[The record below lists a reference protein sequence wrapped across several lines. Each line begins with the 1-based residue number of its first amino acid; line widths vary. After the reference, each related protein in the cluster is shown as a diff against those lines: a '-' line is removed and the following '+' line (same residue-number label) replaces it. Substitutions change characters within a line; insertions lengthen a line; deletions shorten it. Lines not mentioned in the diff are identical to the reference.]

1 MKVNPILFIACIL
14 LISACGKS
22 NESRKEKALDMGSE
36 EEGSNPYS
44 VEILDDEALEII
56 SPDAE
61 ISLLA
66 TGFTWTEGP
75 LWVEEGQYLLFSDI
89 PKNKIYKLDAAG
101 DTSTYLQPSGYTG
114 EGNYSNE
121 PGSNGLLFDQKG
133 DLVLMQHGD
142 RRIARMKAGL
152 NAPKPDFETLVD
164 RYNGKRFNSPNDGVF
179 DQEGNLYFTDPPY
192 GLPPE
197 FIGKE
202 LDFQGVYCLLNSGEL
217 LLLDSLSRPNGIAL
231 SPKEDKLYVAVS
243 DEKHA
248 VWYQYDLAG
257 PGELSNKQVFYDVTD
272 LIAPG
277 GANGLPDGM
286 EDHSQGYLFAT
297 GPGGLWIFSPE
308 GKALAR
314 IHTGQLTSNCTFT
327 ADEKYLYLT
336 AHHDI
341 LKVSL
346 K

>member
-1 MKVNPILFIACIL
+1 MKANYLVFALCLSALTACQKNKESQTADIDDSKVL
-14 LISACGKS
+14 VEK
-22 NESRKEKALDMGSE
+22 ESR
-36 EEGSNPYS
+36 YT

-56 SPDAE
+56 STDVE

-89 PKNKIYKLDAAG
+89 PQNKVYKLDAAG
-101 DTSTYLQPSGYTG
+101 DTSTYLQPSGYSG
-114 EGNYSNE
+114 KGNYSNE
-121 PGSNGLLFDQKG
+121 PGSNGLILDSNG
-133 DLVLMQHGD
+133 DLILMQHGD
-142 RRIARMKAGL
+142 RRIARMKARL
-152 NAPKPDFETLVD
+152 DQPNADFETLVD
-164 RYNGKRFNSPNDGVF
+164 KYQGQRFNSPNDGVF
-179 DQEGNLYFTDPPY
+179 DKKGNLYFTDPPY

-197 FIGKE
+197 FMGKE
-202 LDFQGVYCLLNSGEL
+202 LDFQGVYCFLNTGEL

-248 VWYQYDLAG
+248 VWYQYDLAATG
-257 PGELSNKQVFYDVTD
+257 KVSNKKIFYDATGLVK
-272 LIAPG
+272 PG

-286 EDHSQGYLFAT
+286 EVHSKGYLFAT

-314 IHTGQLTSNCTFT
+314 IYTGQLTSNCAFT
-327 ADEKYLYLT
+327 ADEKYLFLT
-336 AHHDI
+336 AHKDI
-341 LKVSL
+341 LRVRL
-346 K
+346 N

>member
-1 MKVNPILFIACIL
+1 MKANYLVFALCLFALTACQKPKESQTADVNDT
-14 LISACGKS
+14 KV
-22 NESRKEKALDMGSE
+22 SE
-36 EEGSNPYS
+36 EKERKYT
-44 VEILDDEALEII
+44 VEILDDKALEII

-66 TGFTWTEGP
+66 TGFTWAEGP

-89 PKNKIYKLDAAG
+89 PKNKVYKLDAAG
-101 DTSTYLQPSGYTG
+101 DTSTYLQPSGYSG

-121 PGSNGLLFDQKG
+121 PGSNGLLLDQKG
-133 DLVLMQHGD
+133 NLVLMQHGD
-142 RRIARMKAGL
+142 RRIARMNGTLEDPKA
-152 NAPKPDFETLVD
+152 DFETLVD
-164 RYNGKRFNSPNDGVF
+164 KYQGQRFNSPNDGVF
-179 DQEGNLYFTDPPY
+179 DQNGNLYFTDPPY

-197 FIGKE
+197 FAGKE
-202 LDFQGVYCLLNSGEL
+202 LDFQGVYCLLNTGEL

-248 VWYQYDLAG
+248 VWYQYDLVATG
-257 PGELSNKQVFYDVTD
+257 QVGNKKIFYDATD
-272 LIAPG
+272 LVKPG

-286 EDHSQGYLFAT
+286 EVHSQGYLFAT

-308 GKALAR
+308 GKALAK
-314 IHTGQLTSNCTFT
+314 IHTGQLTSNCAFT

-341 LKVSL
+341 LRVKL